1 MREREQWCESAH
13 TCKHERKRVREGD
26 DGQRER
32 YARVCARA
40 HTRTHSH
47 IRASARTATTAAAR
61 EVQRRALEPEVRG
74 MARALTWSV
83 KICSPYFSA
92 ISWGKLYLHDARKSR
107 THRARE
113 RLCGAP
119 KRAPARMHCRH
130 GGRTLLP
137 CRQQRNASQACAFPT
152 ARSPARPRS
161 CRPSAA
167 VLQARGIPS
176 ASERHCAWMQ
186 SGSTRAAVGQH
197 RRRAHRAGRPR
208 AAVPFGRAGKRGLQA
223 LSCWQRAQ
231 HAPEGGRRHT
241 SRACRHRRGRRPP

>member
-1 MREREQWCESAH
+1 
-13 TCKHERKRVREGD
+13 VREED

-32 YARVCARA
+32 YACVCVRT

-137 CRQQRNASQACAFPT
+137 CRQQRNASQACAFRQQPVLPPGPALAAPLRRCSRPAGSHPQASATAHGCRAAARGQRWGSTADEHT
-152 ARSPARPRS
+152 ARGVPVLRCRSGAQESAGFRP
-161 CRPSAA
+161 
-167 VLQARGIPS
+167 
-176 ASERHCAWMQ
+176 
-186 SGSTRAAVGQH
+186 
-197 RRRAHRAGRPR
+197 
-208 AAVPFGRAGKRGLQA
+208 
-223 LSCWQRAQ
+223 
-231 HAPEGGRRHT
+231 
-241 SRACRHRRGRRPP
+241 